1 MGQKSLGGRGRA
13 LTVPQVCDELSVN
26 RRTVYQLIESGAL
39 RAYRV
44 GKPYRIDPEDLM
56 AFKER
61 RKADTSAD
69 GAASLIRVGS

>member
-1 MGQKSLGGRGRA
+1 MEQKPSRGRGRA
-13 LTVPQVCDELSVN
+13 LTVPQVCDELSID

-61 RKADTSAD
+61 RKADAPTD
-69 GAASLIRVGS
+69 GVAGPIQVGR

>member
-1 MGQKSLGGRGRA
+1 MAMRSAGPRGKA
-13 LTVPQVCDELSVN
+13 LTIPQVCKELSVD

-44 GKPYRIDPEDLM
+44 GKLYRIDPEDLA

-61 RKADTSAD
+61 QKAAAWAGSAA
-69 GAASLIRVGS
+69 GTAQAEH